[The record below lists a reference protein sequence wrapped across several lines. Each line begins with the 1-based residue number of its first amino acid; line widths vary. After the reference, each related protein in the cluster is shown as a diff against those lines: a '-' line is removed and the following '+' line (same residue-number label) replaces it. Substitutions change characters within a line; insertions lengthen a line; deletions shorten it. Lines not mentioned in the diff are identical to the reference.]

1 MKSNIHIPLAIIQVS
16 TEDRKIPE
24 FNRFWCPQIYTDHR
38 NPLDSLLT
46 SAHCQT
52 GAWESACKVR
62 PNVQSSPG
70 RKRFVLVHYEREGI
84 RSDEVRRSFE
94 DAGIRPATLEEM
106 LALTAQYLA
115 SRGDAT
121 VIALGSSNIQSP
133 ELSYASQDFWYR
145 LLITRKMHA
154 RWQRDIEVFP
164 SMNWRNTH
172 SHLRLTNGRSGWKS
186 ECVFLGVVQNRDFNT
201 RLTDLKISTVGYLN
215 LPDHSFYTDPGQVEL
230 GSKYVAKSG
239 CVCEFVDSNHIIPK
253 QYPNAQT
260 SNPRVGLRHYRP
272 VFTDI

>member
-1 MKSNIHIPLAIIQVS
+1 MTS
-16 TEDRKIPE
+16 TASIS
-24 FNRFWCPQIYTDHR
+24 PQIYTDHR
-38 NPLDSLLT
+38 DSLDSLLT

-52 GAWESACKVR
+52 GAWEDACKVQS
-62 PNVQSSPG
+62 NVQSHPG

-106 LALTAQYLA
+106 LALAAQYLV
-115 SRGDAT
+115 SRGDTT

-133 ELSYASQDFWYR
+133 ELSYASRGFWYR

-172 SHLRLTNGRSGWKS
+172 SHLRLKNGRSGWKS

-201 RLTDLKISTVGYLN
+201 RLVDLKISTTDYLALPKHDFYPNLEHVRLGTRYIAESGYICEVVR
-215 LPDHSFYTDPGQVEL
+215 DDQV
-230 GSKYVAKSG
+230 
-239 CVCEFVDSNHIIPK
+239 FPK
-253 QYPNAQT
+253 QHQKAMT
-260 SNPRVGLRHYRP
+260 SIPRIGLRHYRP